1 MAALCSRSSD
11 VLSHFMMNLELPN
24 FHTISNYVT
33 KMSKKL
39 LLKNVV
45 KFLAVCCTYMD
56 RFKNK
61 KFSLQPDSKSDRWG
75 RIGER

>member
-1 MAALCSRSSD
+1 
-11 VLSHFMMNLELPN
+11 
-24 FHTISNYVT
+24 
-33 KMSKKL
+33 MSKKL

-75 RIGER
+75 RIGERWPLDHHHRGPSLMNLVIEVMIPI